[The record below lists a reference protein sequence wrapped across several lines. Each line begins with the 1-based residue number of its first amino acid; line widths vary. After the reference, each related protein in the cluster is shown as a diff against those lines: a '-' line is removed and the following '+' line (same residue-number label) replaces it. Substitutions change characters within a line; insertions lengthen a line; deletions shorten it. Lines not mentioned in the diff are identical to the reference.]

1 MQLQTSL
8 FDAIDKER
16 DNTRADASVL
26 IDMISKSGMGIT
38 PEMSSML
45 SKFEMQLG
53 YPSGILTAYT
63 QNLAKT
69 GGKIVA
75 QEKRVGSNGQ
85 EFIQIIKQNPDGSY
99 TTENIGLTG
108 TSGTGAGAGTDVFT
122 TSNLQTAVDLVR
134 KDPAMD
140 PIKLTG
146 LFKEKGIKIDPKD
159 AALLIDS
166 ANNQILS
173 QVPQIVQ
180 QLPEDKSKEIVES
193 LKTVISKDLDMPYLQ
208 LGGFNLRAGYS
219 NYNDVLMSAYNK
231 SQETTVNAKG
241 ETVYKYPE
249 ANNKMWN
256 MISPYVYK

>member
-8 FDAIDKER
+8 FDAIDKEK
-16 DNTRADASVL
+16 DSVRADASVL
-26 IDMISKSGMGIT
+26 MDMISKSGMSIT

-53 YPSGILTAYT
+53 YPSGILSAYT
-63 QNLAKT
+63 SNLAKT

-75 QEKRVGSNGQ
+75 QEKRVGNDGK

-99 TTENIGLTG
+99 VTENVGLAG
-108 TSGTGAGAGTDVFT
+108 TSGTGTGTGTDVFT
-122 TSNLQTAVDLVR
+122 TSNLQAAVDLVR
-134 KDPAMD
+134 KDNAMD

-180 QLPEDKSKEIVES
+180 GIPEDKAKEIVDS
-193 LKTVISKDLDMPYLQ
+193 LKSVISKELDMPYLQ
-208 LGGFNLRAGYS
+208 LGGFNLRAEYS
-219 NYNDVLMSAYNK
+219 NYKDILFSAYSK

-249 ANNKMWN
+249 ANDK
-256 MISPYVYK
+256 V